1 MKAAARVRTTSAA
14 AAASAAGV
22 RAGATA
28 GVTAGAA
35 PASGGAAPRAG
46 AAAARQPVVSSLPPA
61 SAPAPKRSRNGSRSL
76 TDEAYAQ
83 LEELIVTLQLRP
95 GVAVSEAMLS
105 ERLGIGRT
113 PIREALQ
120 RLAREHL
127 VVVLPQRGNLVSE
140 IDVKKQL
147 RLLETRREVERL
159 IVRCAAR
166 RATAEEREEFRQLA
180 LTFQRVAKKNDSTTF
195 LRADKRFNDLSLQA
209 ARNEFAAG
217 AIGLMHGLSRR
228 FWFLHY
234 KQAADLPETARLHA
248 NTAAAI
254 AAGHEDAAGDALDAL
269 LDSIEAFTRATVST
283 DF

>member
-1 MKAAARVRTTSAA
+1 MRARDAEAVGGGGRSGLNVNRDPLAQKSKPAARRPTSEVQKPPPAA
-14 AAASAAGV
+14 QKPL
-22 RAGATA
+22 
-28 GVTAGAA
+28 
-35 PASGGAAPRAG
+35 PASQKPKPGRARSGA
-46 AAAARQPVVSSLPPA
+46 
-61 SAPAPKRSRNGSRSL
+61 RSL

-95 GVAVSEAMLS
+95 GVAVSEATLS

-127 VVVLPQRGNLVSE
+127 IVVLPQRGNLVSQ
-140 IDVKKQL
+140 IDVRKQL
-147 RLLETRREVERL
+147 RLLETRREVERF

-166 RATAEEREEFRQLA
+166 RATAEERDEFRQLA
-180 LTFQRVAKKNDSTTF
+180 AIFSRAADRNDSKSF
-195 LRADKRFNDLSLQA
+195 LRADKRFNDLCLQA

-228 FWFLHY
+228 FWYLHY
-234 KQAADLPETARLHA
+234 RQAADLPETARLHA
-248 NTAAAI
+248 NVAGAI
-254 AAGHEDAAGDALDAL
+254 AAADADAAGKSLDAL
-269 LDSIEAFTRATVST
+269 LDNIEAFTRATVST